1 MPLRLRVIPRA
12 DQQKAGAGEP
22 APTERIVEFEDNV
35 DEIRIGRRL
44 DLELTLP
51 FKALSGLHA
60 RLRRQG
66 SGGGERS
73 HTWVIE
79 DLESKNGTFVGKSRI
94 KPGEHRLLFA
104 GDRVDLGPVKVMFDG
119 HSQAI
124 PGAEGTATIA
134 RRLVSDLLMGAPV
147 SAPTLSVISGAS
159 KEIESLKLLDRDRP
173 YFIGRDPGC
182 DLVLPPRGAVAPARV
197 VHADLERGG
206 AARPGVE
213 ERNRRERN
221 RGDGA
226 APLER
231 GRDRDG
237 AAEAAPDG
245 SGGQIPA
252 RARGSGPR
260 RARVPRRNRPEG
272 GGRDAGGARR
282 VAATDAHAAPARAG
296 PGRRASQGVAAG
308 APPRRRVTRWHR
320 QQLPRTAT
328 GTADGARR
336 ATSGDSRAPATSGCA
351 AAAR

>member
-159 KEIESLKLLDRDRP
+159 KEIESLFMMIADVED
-173 YFIGRDPGC
+173 GRALGR
-182 DLVLPPRGAVAPARV
+182 VLRRLPRVEALTRSC
-197 VHADLERGG
+197 ERS
-206 AARPGVE
+206 
-213 ERNRRERN
+213 
-221 RGDGA
+221 
-226 APLER
+226 L
-231 GRDRDG
+231 
-237 AAEAAPDG
+237 
-245 SGGQIPA
+245 
-252 RARGSGPR
+252 
-260 RARVPRRNRPEG
+260 
-272 GGRDAGGARR
+272 
-282 VAATDAHAAPARAG
+282 ATSCASFL
-296 PGRRASQGVAAG
+296 ASQ
-308 APPRRRVTRWHR
+308 PSSCRTR
-320 QQLPRTAT
+320 T
-328 GTADGARR
+328 
-336 ATSGDSRAPATSGCA
+336 A
-351 AAAR
+351 AAA